1 MSPLDRC
8 RWLLISSFGLGGSPW
23 APGTVGTLGGVALAV
38 GLQAAAPTLAAALWA
53 WSAAAAALWLWGSL
67 QSKFVARVIGG
78 EDPGL
83 FVLDEVVGYVVTV
96 ALLAGL
102 SGRLPDG
109 VDHAAAFFAFRVFD
123 VLKLPP
129 ARRLE
134 DLPGAWGIMADDV
147 AAGVQAGLVLW
158 LALPFVRG

>member
-1 MSPLDRC
+1 VSLGDRL
-8 RWLLISSFGLGGSPW
+8 RWLLVSSGGLGCSPF

-38 GLQAAAPTLAAALWA
+38 GLQAASPTLGAALWS
-53 WSAAAAALWLWGSL
+53 WGVAAAVLWLWGSL
-67 QSKFVARVIGG
+67 QSRFVARVIGG

-96 ALLAGL
+96 AIAASLL
-102 SGRLPDG
+102 GRLPDG
-109 VDHAAAFFAFRVFD
+109 FDHAAAFVAFRVFD

-129 ARRLE
+129 ARQLE

-158 LALPFVRG
+158 LALPLVRG

>member
-1 MSPLDRC
+1 VSPLDRW
-8 RWLLISSFGLGGSPW
+8 RWLMISSFGLGCSPW

-38 GLQAAAPTLAAALWA
+38 GLQAASPTLGAALWA
-53 WSAAAAALWLWGSL
+53 WSVAAAVLWLWGSL

-158 LALPFVRG
+158 LALPLVRG

>member
-1 MSPLDRC
+1 MSLGDRL
-8 RWLLISSFGLGGSPW
+8 RWLLVSSGGLGCSPF

-38 GLQAAAPTLAAALWA
+38 GLQAASPTLAVALWS
-53 WSAAAAALWLWGSL
+53 WGAAAVVLWLWGSL
-67 QSKFVARVIGG
+67 QSRFVARVIGG

-96 ALLAGL
+96 ATAAALL
-102 SGRLPDG
+102 GRLPDG
-109 VDHAAAFFAFRVFD
+109 LDHAAAFVAFRVFD

-129 ARRLE
+129 ARQLE

-158 LALPFVRG
+158 LALPLVRG

>member
-8 RWLLISSFGLGGSPW
+8 RWLLISSFGLGCSPW
-23 APGTVGTLGGVALAV
+23 APGTVGSLGGVALAV
-38 GLQAAAPTLAAALWA
+38 CLQAASPTLPAALWA

-83 FVLDEVVGYVVTV
+83 FVLDEVVGQLVTV
-96 ALLAGL
+96 AVAAALL
-102 SGRLPDG
+102 GRLPDG

-158 LALPFVRG
+158 LALPLVRG

>member
-1 MSPLDRC
+1 MSLGDRL
-8 RWLLISSFGLGGSPW
+8 RWLLVSSGGLGCSPF

-38 GLQAAAPTLAAALWA
+38 GLQAASPTLAAALWS
-53 WSAAAAALWLWGSL
+53 WGVAAAVLWLWGSL
-67 QSKFVARVIGG
+67 QSRFVARVIGG

-83 FVLDEVVGYVVTV
+83 FVLDEVVGYVVPV
-96 ALLAGL
+96 AIAASLL
-102 SGRLPDG
+102 GRLPDG
-109 VDHAAAFFAFRVFD
+109 LDHAAAFVAFRVFD

-129 ARRLE
+129 ARQLE

-158 LALPFVRG
+158 LALPLVRG